1 MWSADT
7 RAAQPRLFSL
17 LRRQCRAERGA
28 GSQAHAC
35 IGMPTATD
43 DIHRDLERYQEHW
56 HSGRS
61 WYTYP
66 RGRLLALEQNP
77 RSLRR
82 NSRPSKRLARSLNLS
97 EFVARKIW
105 RRRGVFLLQRNAHRL
120 QRRRHL
126 RGLLV
131 PMAPISDLLQTAIN

>member
-82 NSRPSKRLARSLNLS
+82 NSRPSKRLARLFLSLENNP
-97 EFVARKIW
+97 F
-105 RRRGVFLLQRNAHRL
+105 
-120 QRRRHL
+120 HL
-126 RGLLV
+126 TVSRCYIRAYREPGK
-131 PMAPISDLLQTAIN
+131 